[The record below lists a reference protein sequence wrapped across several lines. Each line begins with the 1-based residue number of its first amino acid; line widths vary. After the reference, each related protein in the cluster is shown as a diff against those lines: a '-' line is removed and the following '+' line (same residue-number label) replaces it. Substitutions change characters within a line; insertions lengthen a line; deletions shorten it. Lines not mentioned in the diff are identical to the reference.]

1 MSEASPRSPDP
12 NCIAAISAGPVSENI
27 ITFQIDLNQYRGT
40 EIERYPSQRF

>member
-12 NCIAAISAGPVSENI
+12 NCIAAVFTRPDPEKI
-27 ITFQIDLNQYRGT
+27 ITFQIDSNQYRGT

>member
-12 NCIAAISAGPVSENI
+12 NCIAAIFTRPVSENI
-27 ITFQIDLNQYRGT
+27 ITFQIDSNQYRGT